1 MNDKKPYRVLDFPD
15 RIFSMRLFD
24 DDVTRFPV
32 GERLFERAGREYIP
46 RGSWSDPPH
55 YRIKNMYF
63 ESSDLNLHYMD
74 EGGRKKIVA
83 IRVALEENPKVGG
96 SVSYADLG
104 LVNRASVGAF
114 VSKFDTIGLI
124 GSIDG
129 KLDYIAATILQVWR
143 PALEDAM
150 RREIVEE
157 TTADGAAAV
166 WDLPLLY
173 RRVAVERGDRDTVT
187 FVFSSCSP
195 VRKVREMDVFPM
207 MYEGREVNAYF
218 VYGDGRGKGRYLA
231 RLPYRDEGAEAEVEV
246 EAEANAM
253 NENIANSIAERSWP
267 LAEQPLVERSR
278 PLAEA
283 QNWRIAER
291 PLVERNRPL
300 AQAQQPLANEI
311 VQPEP
316 EQLNRIPNVL
326 AQTLLPGN
334 EIEVNEENEMNY
346 NYSEAMAS
354 KPKPMAAAPKPT
366 AAAPKPKPRIKINY
380 NYVPKKIQTRVK
392 PRVAR
397 PPQTRRRFKP
407 YRR

>member
-1 MNDKKPYRVLDFPD
+1 MNVSNNHTTDKKPYRVLDFPD
-15 RIFSMRLFD
+15 RIFSIRLFD

-32 GERLFERAGREYIP
+32 GERIFERDVMARQYIP
-46 RGSWSDPPH
+46 RGIWSDPPH

-63 ESSDLNLHYMD
+63 ESSDLNLHYTD
-74 EGGRKKIVA
+74 NEGRKKIVA
-83 IRVALEENPKVGG
+83 VRVALEENPKIGG

-104 LVNRASVGAF
+104 LMNRASVGAF

-231 RLPYRDEGAEAEVEV
+231 RLPYRDEGAEAEVE
-246 EAEANAM
+246 AM

-267 LAEQPLVERSR
+267 LAEAQNWRIAEQPLVERSR
-278 PLAEA
+278 PLAE
-283 QNWRIAER
+283 Q
-291 PLVERNRPL
+291 PL

-346 NYSEAMAS
+346 NYSEAMA
-354 KPKPMAAAPKPT
+354 PKPMAAP
-366 AAAPKPKPRIKINY
+366 PKPKPRIKINY

-392 PRVAR
+392 PRMAR